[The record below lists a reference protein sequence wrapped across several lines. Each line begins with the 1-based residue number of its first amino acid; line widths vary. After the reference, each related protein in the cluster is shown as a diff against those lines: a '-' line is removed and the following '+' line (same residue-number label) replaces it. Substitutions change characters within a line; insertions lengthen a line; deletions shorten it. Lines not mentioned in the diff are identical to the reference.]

1 MPNNKRILYQTDPYL
16 TAIID
21 NWWRDQYKQPPSV
34 SITTNTMEIA
44 QKFCEQGLGYMIAP
58 EMMIPKDSRL
68 TIQPIQTENGENIM
82 WPTRLVYKQ
91 QTTDLNLVQKFV
103 EHIKKL

>member
-1 MPNNKRILYQTDPYL
+1 
-16 TAIID
+16 
-21 NWWRDQYKQPPSV
+21 
-34 SITTNTMEIA
+34 
-44 QKFCEQGLGYMIAP
+44 MIAP